1 MLQIAT
7 KLLQTVI
14 GWLITKCDKIILQT
28 ETTVTLQ
35 IVTSL
40 LEIAIGIINCDKFIA
55 NCNNYYKLRRLLQIA
70 TEKLCDLK
78 EGKGSEIGDSVVL
91 VVQSCSYKF
100 CKIHRKS
107 PVLEVFLM
115 KLQAGDLQLY

>member
-1 MLQIAT
+1 M
-7 KLLQTVI
+7 
-14 GWLITKCDKIILQT
+14 
-28 ETTVTLQ
+28 
-35 IVTSL
+35 
-40 LEIAIGIINCDKFIA
+40 IGITSCDKFIA
-55 NCNNYYKLRRLLQIA
+55 NCNNYYKLRWLLQIA

-78 EGKGSEIGDSVVL
+78 EGKGSEIGDSVVP

-115 KLQAGDLQLY
+115 KVQAGDLQLY

>member
-1 MLQIAT
+1 M
-7 KLLQTVI
+7 
-14 GWLITKCDKIILQT
+14 
-28 ETTVTLQ
+28 
-35 IVTSL
+35 TSL
-40 LEIAIGIINCDKFIA
+40 LEIAIGITNCDKFIA
-55 NCNNYYKLRRLLQIA
+55 NCNNYYKLRRLSQIA

-115 KLQAGDLQLY
+115 KLQAGDLQL

>member
-40 LEIAIGIINCDKFIA
+40 LEIAIGITNCDKFIA
-55 NCNNYYKLRRLLQIA
+55 NCNNYYKLRRLLQIG